1 MLGIRL
7 VSILMIAIVGMGVA
21 PVPVLRL
28 LPLIGLLIFV
38 GVPVVFGK
46 VLTPGAIFVVVPVVI
61 ILVLFI
67 VDADLDAGLL
77 RSGCG
82 HEGQRGGKSS
92 GEK

>member
-1 MLGIRL
+1 M
-7 VSILMIAIVGMGVA
+7 MIAIVGMGVA

-28 LPLIGLLIFV
+28 LPLIGLCVFV
-38 GVPVVFGK
+38 SVSVVFGE
-46 VLTPGAIFVVVPVVI
+46 VLTPGAVFVVVPVVI

-67 VDADLDAGLL
+67 VDADLDADFL
-77 RSGCG
+77 RSGRG